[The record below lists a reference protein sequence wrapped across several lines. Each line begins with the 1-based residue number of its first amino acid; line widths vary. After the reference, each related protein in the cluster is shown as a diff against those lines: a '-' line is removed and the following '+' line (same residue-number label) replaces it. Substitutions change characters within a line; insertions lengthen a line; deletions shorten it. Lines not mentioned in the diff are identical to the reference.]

1 MGAPSITYESP
12 KIEKDD
18 TFEKYLQYQQDR
30 ELRLDER
37 AQAARD
43 IDLAKTRQKREQGAL
58 GFQGFSQNLEQQVQS
73 GITRYDDAKQKL
85 QDYITRYD
93 LESSFLPE
101 TQTRTRTVYDYTY
114 DDDGIVG
121 KYS

>member
-37 AQAARD
+37 AQAATDRS
-43 IDLAKTRQKREQGAL
+43 AAAERRRREGGAR
-58 GFQGFSQNLEQQVQS
+58 GFQDYAENNKKAIFSWCFRCWS
-73 GITRYDDAKQKL
+73 GSRHVARL
-85 QDYITRYD
+85 YIR
-93 LESSFLPE
+93 L
-101 TQTRTRTVYDYTY
+101 
-114 DDDGIVG
+114 
-121 KYS
+121 

>member
-37 AQAARD
+37 AQAADD
-43 IDLAKTRQKREQGAL
+43 ISLGKTRRRREQGAL
-58 GFQGFSQNLEQQVQS
+58 RFQ
-73 GITRYDDAKQKL
+73 
-85 QDYITRYD
+85 D
-93 LESSFLPE
+93 LLKFKESS
-101 TQTRTRTVYDYTY
+101 
-114 DDDGIVG
+114 
-121 KYS
+121 